1 MKLDEYLT
9 RINTSNINL
18 EKTNLVEKKY
28 EVKLSNNIKKV
39 LNAIDTFTSIDG
51 KEVNIFPLEYIQDFS
66 YKDFGIDFNVLRLIP
81 ILDLYDGCYGCYDIT
96 SGKWCIYSIEDN
108 LKYMYFE
115 NYVDFVHKVLT

>member
-9 RINTSNINL
+9 RIKTSNINL

-66 YKDFGIDFNVLRLIP
+66 YKDFGIAIKAIKKTRI
-81 ILDLYDGCYGCYDIT
+81 
-96 SGKWCIYSIEDN
+96 
-108 LKYMYFE
+108 
-115 NYVDFVHKVLT
+115 

>member
-1 MKLDEYLT
+1 MKLDEYLN
-9 RINTSNINL
+9 RIKTANINL

-51 KEVNIFPLEYIQDFS
+51 KEVNIFPLEYIKDFS

-96 SGKWCIYSIEDN
+96 CEKWCIYSISDN
-108 LKYMYFE
+108 LKYSYLDD
-115 NYVDFVHKVLT
+115 YIDFVRSVVR